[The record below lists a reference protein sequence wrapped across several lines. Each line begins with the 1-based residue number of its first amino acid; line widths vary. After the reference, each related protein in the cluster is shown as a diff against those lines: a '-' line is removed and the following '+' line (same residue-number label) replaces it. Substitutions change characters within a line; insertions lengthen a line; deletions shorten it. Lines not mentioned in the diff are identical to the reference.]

1 MKRLLAMVLAL
12 GLMMTCFVAAAEQSE
27 PALPAVGEVV
37 YGFEVKEIRE
47 FPMIDAEIV
56 RFEHQKTG
64 AELYY
69 IANDDTNRVFDLT
82 FFTDAV
88 DQTGLPHVFEHSTLS
103 GSEKYPSKALF
114 FNLSYRTYNTYMNAF
129 TTDRMTSY
137 PVASLSEAQ
146 LLKYADFYTDSCLH
160 PMILEDESIYREE
173 AWRYRLAD
181 ADAPLT
187 IEGTVY
193 SEMLGRMSVSTAA
206 YKNSLSVTFP
216 GSMIG
221 NEEGGDPAYIP
232 DMTWDMLKDY
242 HDKYYHPSNCAAY
255 LYGAFEDYAAFVK
268 LLDEAFSPYEKREFT
283 RSDAG
288 YTPLTESV
296 ETAFAFPVEASS
308 SADNA
313 SVYYAVL
320 CPGLTGDEELLVN
333 TLTDLLAAAG
343 SPLQTKLAEVI
354 PYGTFS
360 CYIEEA
366 GPEPAALFILDGVNA
381 EDAPLFRDTVNE
393 VLADVAQN
401 GFSQELVDAE
411 MTSLEL
417 TNRLMREDSS
427 VGVESII
434 PGVAYNYAISGN
446 PWGYIEYVDALNMMD
461 DWNKQG
467 LYAKTAAD
475 WLVDPAV
482 TTLTTTYPEPGLKEK
497 NDAAEA
503 ERLAAVKA
511 AMTEEEINA
520 IVAAS
525 NSFETE
531 EDASAYIA
539 QLQAVTVASLPEETK
554 DYVVTDETDEA
565 GVRHIDAV
573 AGVDGIG
580 QANIFLDAAG
590 IPQEDLHWFKL
601 YTDLL
606 GELDTGAHTRAEL
619 ATLSGRYLY
628 NGAIRLSLLGEGDD
642 YHPYL
647 RMTWIGS
654 DDDLDEGY
662 DLVREL
668 TFDSNVED
676 AARVLEGITNVK
688 ATLKNTITGAPYN
701 VGLYR
706 ALGESS
712 GLYRYYSYI
721 NYIEYYN
728 FLAEAEA
735 LAETDPEAVAGK
747 LNAIKDYF
755 NNSTGAVALFAGNE
769 ESIALNRTLSDAFL
783 ASLDQKS
790 VEPVAYDLPAA
801 AASEALVIDN
811 AVQFNGVVASYDA
824 LGMEDYEAGLDALTA
839 LVTDSFLYPM
849 LRDQYG
855 AYSVFHGAVPDGGVY
870 VISYRDPNVAET
882 FAVYAQLHEL
892 VSGLDIDQET
902 LDGYILSAYAG
913 YAMPQGELA
922 GAISAAVDVMD
933 TASADDYLAWMR
945 ELKAVTPEK
954 IKAYADLYAKL
965 IENGKV
971 FTAGSA
977 SAIEANRALYD
988 AVLNPFNAQDLTQV
1002 GFSDLTEDHPQYE
1015 AARFAY
1021 ENGLMAPLSDDAFG
1035 VDEPA
1040 TNGDVLTALYVLVGG
1055 DLNPDDA
1062 LAFFVQYGLASDD
1075 LDLDETISAADAAG
1089 VMASLAS
1096 LMGAEWS
1103 DDTAEDQ
1110 VMTRG
1115 ELAVMLDQFLTD
1127 LQG

>member
-1 MKRLLAMVLAL
+1 MKRILAMVLAL
-12 GLMMTCFVAAAEQSE
+12 GLLMTCFVAAAEQDE
-27 PALPAVGEVV
+27 PALPGVGEVV

-88 DQTGLPHVFEHSTLS
+88 DQTGLPHVFEHATLG
-103 GSEKYPSKALF
+103 GSEKYPSKSLF
-114 FNLSYRTYNTYMNAF
+114 FNLSYQTYNTYMNAF

-160 PMILEDESIYREE
+160 PMILQDEGIYREE

-181 ADAPLT
+181 ADSPLT

-193 SEMLGRMSVSTAA
+193 SEMLGRMSVSTSA
-206 YKNSLSVTFP
+206 YKNSLGVTFP

-232 DMTWDMLKDY
+232 DMTWDTLKDY
-242 HDKYYHPSNCAAY
+242 HDKYYHPSNCVAY

-268 LLDEAFSPYEKREFT
+268 LLDDAFSPYEKREFT
-283 RSDAG
+283 RSDDG

-296 ETAFAFPVEASS
+296 EISFPFPVEAG
-308 SADNA
+308 SATDTA
-313 SVYYAVL
+313 CVYYAML
-320 CPGLTGDEELLVN
+320 CPGVEGEQEMLLN

-343 SPLQTKLAEVI
+343 SPMQQKLLEAI

-366 GPEPAALFILDGVNA
+366 GPEPAVLFILDGVDA

-393 VLADVAQN
+393 ALAEVAQN
-401 GFSQELVDAE
+401 GFAQELVDAE
-411 MTSLEL
+411 MASLEL

-434 PGVAYNYAISGN
+434 PGVAYNYAVSGN
-446 PWGYIEYVDALNMMD
+446 PWGYLEYVDALSMMD

-475 WLVDPAV
+475 WLLNPEI
-482 TTLTTTYPEPGLKEK
+482 TTLVTTYPEPGLKEQ

-511 AMTEEEINA
+511 AMTGEEIDA
-520 IVAAS
+520 IVASS
-525 NSFETE
+525 NGFEAE

-539 QLQAVTVASLPEETK
+539 QLQAVTVASLPEEVK
-554 DYVVTDETDEA
+554 DYAVTDETDEA

-573 AGVDGIG
+573 AGVEGIG
-580 QANIFLDAAG
+580 QANVFLDASG
-590 IPQEDLHWFKL
+590 LPQEDIHWFKL
-601 YTDLL
+601 YTDLI
-606 GELDTGAHTRAEL
+606 GELDTAAHTRAEL
-619 ATLSGRYLY
+619 ATLTGRYLY
-628 NGAIRLSLLGEGDD
+628 NGAIRLSLMGEGDD
-642 YHPYL
+642 YQPYL
-647 RMTWIGS
+647 RMTWIS
-654 DDDLDEGY
+654 TADDLEAGY

-668 TFDSNVED
+668 VYDSSVED
-676 AARVLEGITNVK
+676 IDRLLEGISNIK
-688 ATLKNTITGAPYN
+688 ASLKNSMTSAPYS
-701 VGLYR
+701 VCLYR

-712 GLYRYYSYI
+712 ELYHYYSYI
-721 NYIEYYN
+721 NYIEYYS
-728 FLAEAEA
+728 FLGEVEELCDAA
-735 LAETDPEAVAGK
+735 PELVSAK
-747 LNAIKDYF
+747 LNEIKDYF
-755 NNSTGAVALFAGNE
+755 NNSTGAVALFAGDE
-769 ESIALNRTLSDAFL
+769 ETIALNRTLSDAFL
-783 ASLDQKS
+783 ASLEKKP
-790 VEPVAYDLPAA
+790 VERAAYDLPAA
-801 AASEALVIDN
+801 ADAEALVIDN
-811 AVQFNGVVASYDA
+811 AVQFNGLVASYDA
-824 LGMEDYEAGLDALTA
+824 LGMEAYDAGLDALTA
-839 LVTDSFLYPM
+839 VVSDTYLYPL

-855 AYSVFHGAVPDGGVY
+855 AYGVFHGALSDGGVY

-882 FAVYAQLHEL
+882 FAVYAQLPEL
-892 VSGLDIDQET
+892 VGALEIDQET

-913 YAMPQGELA
+913 YAMPEGELS
-922 GAISAAVDVMD
+922 GAVSAAIDVMD
-933 TASADDYLAWMR
+933 TASATDKQAYMR

-954 IKAYADLYAKL
+954 IKEYAALYEKL
-965 IENGKV
+965 VENGKV
-971 FTAGSA
+971 FTAGAA
-977 SAIEANRALYD
+977 SAIEANGELYE

-1002 GFSDLTEDHPQYE
+1002 AFSDLTEEHEQYE

-1021 ENGLMAPLSDDAFG
+1021 ENGLMAPLSEDAFG

-1040 TNGDVLTALYVLVGG
+1040 TTGDVLTALYVLVGG
-1055 DLNPDDA
+1055 DLTPDDA
-1062 LAFFVQYGLASDD
+1062 LAFFAQYGMASAD
-1075 LDLDETISAADAAG
+1075 LDLDEVITASDAADT
-1089 VMASLAS
+1089 MASLAA
-1096 LMGAEWS
+1096 LMGMEWS
-1103 DDTAEDQ
+1103 ADEAADE

-1115 ELAVMLDQFLTD
+1115 DLAVMLDQFLTD